1 MKVLSGQTAQTV
13 TESGAGSGDR
23 SLQEKNLSFTLE
35 LVCGRPKRQGCRVAR
50 AGSPASAS
58 RRGTIRIDIEAMSEE
73 TNANNEFA

>member
-35 LVCGRPKRQGCRVAR
+35 LVCGRAQAPRRPSCARCGWLSGLREPPRDDPDRHRGHERGNKR
-50 AGSPASAS
+50 
-58 RRGTIRIDIEAMSEE
+58 E
-73 TNANNEFA
+73 

>member
-1 MKVLSGQTAQTV
+1 MQVLSGQTAQTV
-13 TESGAGSGDR
+13 TESGDDR
-23 SLQEKNLSFTLE
+23 SLQEKSLSFTLE

-50 AGSPASAS
+50 AGSPDSAS